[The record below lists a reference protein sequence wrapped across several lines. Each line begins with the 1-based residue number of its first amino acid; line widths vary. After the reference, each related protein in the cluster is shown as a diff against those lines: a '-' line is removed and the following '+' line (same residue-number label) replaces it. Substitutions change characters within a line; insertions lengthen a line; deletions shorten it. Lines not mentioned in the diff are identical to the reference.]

1 MTGQPAPMT
10 IWEDPELPGF
20 RFEATPCPAHG
31 KARLGRLQ
39 TPHGVVETPAFIFC
53 GTKANVKAV
62 PMSSVKS
69 TGTQII
75 LSNTYHLMLQPGSQI
90 VADHG
95 GLHKFSGWD
104 GPFLTDSGGFQVFSL
119 AHGGVADEI
128 KSARKT
134 ERPKKD
140 VLRITEEGV
149 AFRSYIDGSR
159 VMLTPESS
167 IRVQRQLGADIIL
180 TFDECTPF
188 HVDRNYTEAS
198 LARTQRWTE
207 RSIASY
213 LQPADDYAPR
223 HGSAGAQGLYGI
235 SQGGVYPDLRKRAA
249 ETLRTQPFFGYAVG
263 GSLGNSKSQMYEVV
277 EFAAEGLNCEK
288 PIHLLGIGG
297 IEDIFR
303 CVPYGIDT
311 FDCVSPT
318 RAARHGWALVPA
330 QIAADCGV
338 HKREPALNLRNAAF
352 RHDVTP
358 IDPDCTCEACQ
369 TVSRSYLHH
378 LLKARETL
386 AQILLTTHN
395 IATMNRVM
403 ADVRA
408 GLAAGSLEPARR
420 MWLGG

>member
-1 MTGQPAPMT
+1 MNF
-10 IWEDPELPGF
+10 ELL
-20 RFEATPCPAHG
+20 ATDGAARRGRLTLAHG
-31 KARLGRLQ
+31 
-39 TPHGVVETPAFIFC
+39 TVDTPAFMPV
-53 GTKANVKAV
+53 GTYGAVKTMA
-62 PMSSVKS
+62 PHEIRE
-69 TGTQII
+69 TGAQI
-75 LSNTYHLMLQPGSQI
+75 LLGNTFHLWLRPGLEVI
-90 VADHG
+90 AAHG
-95 GLHKFSGWD
+95 GLHRLMGWG
-104 GPFLTDSGGFQVFSL
+104 GPILTDSGGFQVFSL

-167 IRVQRQLGADIIL
+167 IGVQRQLGADIIL

-207 RSIASY
+207 RSIVSY
-213 LQPADDYAPR
+213 LQPDGDYSPR

-288 PIHLLGIGG
+288 PVHLLGIGG

-338 HKREPALNLRNAAF
+338 HKREPALNLRNATF

-358 IDPDCTCEACQ
+358 IDPDCPCEACR

-403 ADVRA
+403 ADVRT

-420 MWLGG
+420 IWLGG